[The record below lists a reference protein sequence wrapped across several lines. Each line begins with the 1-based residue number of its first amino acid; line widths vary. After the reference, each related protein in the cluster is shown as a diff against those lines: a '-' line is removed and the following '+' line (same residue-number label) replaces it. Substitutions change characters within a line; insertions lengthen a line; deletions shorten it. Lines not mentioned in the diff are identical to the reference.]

1 MILVTAKVATEEV
14 TTVTLKVISATTK
27 VILTANTPMTAT
39 KKVVSVTTKVILTA
53 DYNLITT
60 ILTAGAEYI
69 GIFTQLSPHSVL
81 PFNPL
86 TAGAIHIRFLHFLSA
101 QYISAFKD
109 VKDKKWH

>member
-1 MILVTAKVATEEV
+1 MILTD
-14 TTVTLKVISATTK
+14 
-27 VILTANTPMTAT
+27 
-39 KKVVSVTTKVILTA
+39 

-101 QYISAFKD
+101 QYIYQLLNMLKIKSDINQQNLKFVD
-109 VKDKKWH
+109 SDFVKSE